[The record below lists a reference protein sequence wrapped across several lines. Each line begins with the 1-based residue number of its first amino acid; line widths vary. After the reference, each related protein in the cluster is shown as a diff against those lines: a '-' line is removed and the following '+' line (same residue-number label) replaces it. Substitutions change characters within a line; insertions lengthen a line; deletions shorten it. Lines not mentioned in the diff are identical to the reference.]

1 MHITT
6 TPKAP
11 QAIGPYSQAIATESL
26 LYTSG
31 QIPLTAAGE
40 KVEGDI
46 TIQTE
51 QVFDNL
57 EAILDNSDTALDQ
70 VIKVTVF
77 MTDLAEFTAMNEVFA
92 RRFGEH
98 RPARSTVQV
107 TALPTNARVEIEAI
121 ARIPRR
127 LFA

>member
-1 MHITT
+1 MQIISTT
-6 TPKAP
+6 EAP
-11 QAIGPYSQAIATESL
+11 QAIGPYSQAIVTGDL
-26 LYTSG
+26 VFTSG
-31 QIPLTAAGE
+31 QIPLSADGQ

-46 TIQTE
+46 AAQTE

-57 EAILDNSDTALDQ
+57 EAILSSCGSALAR

-77 MTDLAEFTAMNEVFA
+77 MTDLAEFADMNAIFA

-107 TALPTNARVEIEAI
+107 VALPTGARVEIEAV
-121 ARIPRR
+121 AHVGS
-127 LFA
+127 

>member
-1 MHITT
+1 MHIITT
-6 TPKAP
+6 AKAP

-40 KVEGDI
+40 KVAGDI

-57 EAILDNSDTALDQ
+57 EAILGSSGSALDQ

-107 TALPTNARVEIEAI
+107 TALPTNARVEMEAI
-121 ARIPRR
+121 ARIPR
-127 LFA
+127 